1 MKGEGL
7 EDDKDA
13 VSKPVPQVEKA
24 PEQKNEPEENNS
36 QSTNPI
42 AVENAQKFLDD
53 DHVKNSETQKK
64 VAFLKQKGLSMEEIK
79 KLMASAS
86 KKEAF
91 ASSTVNK
98 PAPLEISSTSNST
111 IPAQELTESPSK
123 HPIITYPEFLV
134 SQSTGKR
141 PLITT
146 SNILTIIYAFSFIS
160 TSCYGIFHYIFT
172 PMRHKLSESRHEL
185 FNTTI
190 LKLENLCQRLER
202 MVSMIPQF
210 STNIRFRKDNENQD
224 NSNIEDPTELFHRDI
239 GIQTSYPSPV
249 SKDSQAQDA
258 SIIQISLPNQMNRL
272 ASLHNHIKDLIDAS
286 TDESN
291 NCLQLE
297 GKFGELRSYLNTI
310 AYQSSGNG
318 YGSIYDLSSVM
329 GGYLDNG
336 MGTNTN
342 PDTDEVAK
350 IRKEIKGMKGLLLS
364 TKTFPVR
371 VNSIGTIAS

>member
-1 MKGEGL
+1 MKDEGS

-13 VSKPVPQVEKA
+13 ISKPVPQVEKA
-24 PEQKNEPEENNS
+24 PEQKKELGENNS
-36 QSTNPI
+36 QSTNLT
-42 AVENAQKFLDD
+42 AVENAEKFLHD
-53 DHVKNSETQKK
+53 DHVKNVETPKK

-79 KLMASAS
+79 KLMASS
-86 KKEAF
+86 SKEAF

-98 PAPLEISSTSNST
+98 PAPLEISSTSKST
-111 IPAQELTESPSK
+111 IPAQEPTESPSK

-160 TSCYGIFHYIFT
+160 TSCYGIFHYIYT
-172 PMRHKLSESRHEL
+172 PMRNKQSESRHDL

-190 LKLENLCQRLER
+190 LKLGDLCKRLER
-202 MVSMIPQF
+202 MVSVIPQF
-210 STNIRFRKDNENQD
+210 NSNIRLNKNDENLD

-249 SKDSQAQDA
+249 SKESRAQDT
-258 SIIQISLPNQMNRL
+258 SIHQISLPNQMNKL

-297 GKFGELRSYLNTI
+297 GKFGELRSYLNTL

-329 GGYLDNG
+329 GGYLENG

-342 PDTDEVAK
+342 PDMDEVAK

-371 VNSIGTIAS
+371 VNAIGTTAS